1 MGMLCQSGPLSLLSF
16 AVTMPIVFCG
26 YRRLRMAGKIQK
38 PYDQLQHK
46 RGGRR
51 RNKVVFLPAPP
62 LTPEALARRDAAL
75 NVAIGALGRAFG
87 RGKIPQVSEASTPR
101 ERPKRKYRPRAE
113 RTRTPAKAEIAVA
126 RPRDARG
133 HFLPLPDSRRARIR
147 AANAAL
153 PDALAALVGD
163 GEQLLADLEGR

>member
-1 MGMLCQSGPLSLLSF
+1 
-16 AVTMPIVFCG
+16 
-26 YRRLRMAGKIQK
+26 MAGKIQK

-51 RNKVVFLPAPP
+51 RARLTILPAPQ
-62 LTPEALARRDAAL
+62 LTPEDVARRDAAL
-75 NVAIGALGRAFG
+75 NVAIGAISRAFG
-87 RGKIPQVSEASTPR
+87 RGKIPKVSQICDTPR
-101 ERPKRKYRPRAE
+101 ERPKRTYRPKAE
-113 RTRTPAKAEIAVA
+113 QTRTPAKARIAAA

-153 PDALAALVGD
+153 PEALRDIVGD
-163 GEQLLADLEGR
+163 GEQLLADLAQSRGTDDAA

>member
-1 MGMLCQSGPLSLLSF
+1 
-16 AVTMPIVFCG
+16 
-26 YRRLRMAGKIQK
+26 MAGKPQK
-38 PYDQLQHK
+38 PADQLQDRRK
-46 RGGRR
+46 GRR
-51 RNKVVFLPAPP
+51 RPTLVFLAAQ

-75 NVAIGALGRAFG
+75 NVAFGEIGRAFG
-87 RGKIPQVSEASTPR
+87 RGKIPKVSEASATPR
-101 ERPKRKYRPRAE
+101 ERPKRKYRPKAE
-113 RTRTPAKAEIAVA
+113 QTQTPAKAEVAAA

-153 PDALAALVGD
+153 PEALAALVGD